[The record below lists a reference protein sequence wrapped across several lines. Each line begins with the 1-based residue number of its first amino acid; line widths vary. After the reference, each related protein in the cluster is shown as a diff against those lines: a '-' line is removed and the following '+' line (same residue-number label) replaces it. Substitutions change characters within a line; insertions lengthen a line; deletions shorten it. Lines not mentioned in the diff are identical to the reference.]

1 MFFLDRGPSDPD
13 QAGARD
19 LAAGRRRGVVIGR
32 REGEAGLR
40 RRRREAPERSRR
52 PEALPDFIRR
62 RKLWSERKRRRNGP
76 ACQAARPKAV
86 PHTRS
91 LRPHFA
97 PKTRARRSLGQ
108 PPPAY
113 PTIRRALRA
122 SVAGKPDNR
131 LARKILAVVA
141 RQKHLPPHSQKLRLH
156 PAFSR

>member
-19 LAAGRRRGVVIGR
+19 LAAGRRRGVIIGR

-40 RRRREAPERSRR
+40 RRRREAPERSGS
-52 PEALPDFIRR
+52 PEALPDFVRR
-62 RKLWSERKRRRNGP
+62 RELRSERKRRRNGP

-97 PKTRARRSLGQ
+97 PERARGGRSVNRRLRI
-108 PPPAY
+108 
-113 PTIRRALRA
+113 PTIRRAVHTGVPIPKFASLYRSLVCELR
-122 SVAGKPDNR
+122 NR
-131 LARKILAVVA
+131 RTLATY
-141 RQKHLPPHSQKLRLH
+141 
-156 PAFSR
+156 